1 MAGFRPAG
9 RVPLCSGSA
18 SVLQEVSPPAGGE
31 LLSGCPERSQRGT
44 RGPLR
49 MGAHAPIFAPPWTP
63 FTGDPPEKFPDTS
76 GAQNL
81 SDLRNFS
88 RATGPW
94 VCKNCG
100 WCGPTAAPGL
110 AEPTV
115 PDSLT
120 TGAPR
125 DSPTQVRKAFLS
137 TCRGGACPSRRIP
150 ELNLSPTATKA
161 HSNRGVPSSL
171 FTAR

>member
-1 MAGFRPAG
+1 MAGRG
-9 RVPLCSGSA
+9 I
-18 SVLQEVSPPAGGE
+18 SPPAGGE
-31 LLSGCPERSQRGT
+31 FLSQRWERNQRIAGGRLRRSAGT
-44 RGPLR
+44 ALR
-49 MGAHAPIFAPPWTP
+49 FALPPVP
-63 FTGDPPEKFPDTS
+63 RYEGRIPVGMSGIS